1 MAPVIELLLLKNIK
15 DLKMKNVLFVLFV
28 MSIVFA
34 SCTKESI
41 QITAAVLANSDI
53 ENHELFDANCTP
65 GDVVLDSFYLNETT
79 IGMMP
84 DYNRLVFKSESRET
98 INLYKKDEEPD
109 YRREVVEQFCV
120 NADEEW
126 SVGSEVTEHL
136 RIVYEGTMSSGDEV
150 SITGFMHKEKT
161 WFTDK
166 TKETGYYDDLQI
178 RVNIVAPNSVTY
190 HQSAVRCVT
199 WFDDSVVSIED
210 TDLRYVDEK
219 LTTVTLNGQEFED
232 VIIGNDDPHSSEV
245 KIYTQ
250 KDVGVIGFISTTGE
264 LFVIQ

>member
-1 MAPVIELLLLKNIK
+1 
-15 DLKMKNVLFVLFV
+15 MKNLLFVLIV

-34 SCTKESI
+34 SCTKESL
-41 QITAAVLANSDI
+41 QITAAVLANSEI

-65 GDVVLDSFYLNETT
+65 GDVVLDSFYLDTAT
-79 IGMMP
+79 KRMMP
-84 DYNRLVFKSESRET
+84 YDNTSRLVFKSESGET
-98 INLYKKDEEPD
+98 VTLFKKEEDPT

-126 SVGSEVTEHL
+126 SVGSEVSEHL
-136 RIVYEGTMSSGDEV
+136 RVRYEGTMPSGDEIL
-150 SITGFMHKEKT
+150 ITGFMHKEKT

-166 TKETGYYDDLQI
+166 TKETGYYDDIQI
-178 RVNIVAPNSVTY
+178 RVDIITVNPVRY
-190 HQSAVRCVT
+190 YQSAVKCVT

-210 TDLRYVDEK
+210 TDLSYVDER
-219 LTTVTLNGQEFED
+219 LTTVTLNGQEFVD
-232 VIIGNDDPHSSEV
+232 VIIGYDDPDGTEI

-250 KDVGVIGFISTTGE
+250 KGVGVVGFASTTGE